1 MMQNLAPSVRLIL
14 PSQLLAKASHHHDGM
29 YKHGGGYYLLNGR
42 WHSVKVGKQIPKGA
56 PVAAHKHAAGQF
68 EPVKHLTDDQWQQ
81 LQLPAENSN
90 ASTFNKQLANL
101 KQMSEAGDVTGI
113 LGMSVGSNTY
123 GKKLAL
129 VANHLLGLHGTE
141 HKVAPGQKAGTHAAI
156 QSAPE
161 QAAAPAPA
169 PAPAEA
175 PGLQKPQLSSPTW
188 QQAADEVEQ
197 AIAAGNMLAV
207 EHAIANTEGLGAE
220 GAKQVHAYATAA
232 LEQMGE
238 APAPATTPGLQEAG
252 ANAPLAEH
260 VKNTLDDKAAD
271 GDVEF
276 LQNVAAN
283 NPEHPQIVAYA
294 KQKLAEVQAKAAPKP
309 PEPAAAPAPAAPAA
323 GLSMPAFE
331 EGKTTTGVK
340 DYYDK
345 VGKQVLALAA
355 AGDAAGLAALKAKGL
370 QPNSK
375 GKVGNTWAGKTGN
388 SKMLL
393 AMHAEALAQVGG
405 GAAEPAAAPVAAPE
419 PVAAKPTRIMVA
431 KQVAAPAPAAA
442 EPVAT
447 ASNALVSQIPW
458 DAQLLPDSNKNAK
471 SHNGKV
477 AQIKAMAEAG
487 DIAGL
492 EAFKAGTNTYGKKQ
506 NLLAQTALAALKE
519 GGAPAATPAPAAPVE
534 APASVPAAA
543 QTATAPE
550 MPKVGGHA
558 AHLAKNIE
566 KYLNGSMQQE
576 LQWMGDVIDKEIAKA
591 PNEIE
596 ADQFKQVKAYAQQ
609 ALAFLQAAGAA
620 APAEQGPKDGDTK
633 PGADGGTLVFKDG
646 RWHKQAAPEPA
657 AEAPAAPAYA
667 PIAAKVAISL
677 GKNLKTASGMKNKLK
692 ALAVA
697 GDGAQLQEFAA
708 VAKNMPASKKYA
720 ENLLAAMQQAA
731 AAGAPATPAKKPAA
745 PKAAPVAAAGDDAP
759 AIEAMDSWEQTGGQ
773 GGSNPGGRFKDSN
786 GVEWYCKFP
795 ADESIAKS
803 EVLAAKLYAAA
814 GVEGQDAKL
823 ITKGGKVGIAS
834 RWITVSKAKP
844 ADLAKAPG
852 ATSGFAVDAWLANW
866 DVIGM
871 GYDNLQIGVDGN
883 AVRVDAGGSLE
894 YRAQGSKKPFG
905 NQVDEIDTLRDAKV
919 NANSAAIFGKMTKAD
934 VTASVAKVA
943 AIGNAQIRAI
953 VEEFGPGDLEQRK
966 ALANTLIARKADLLA
981 KYPKAAKSAKK
992 RLDPTQL
999 PVKPDLLAKPHDF
1012 ANWHGAGKG
1021 LSSKA
1026 HINAANTAV
1035 EQQAYDVAM
1044 QGNLPALKEFKYNGL
1059 DKETGNA
1066 TGAPVPIAQHPSKH
1080 VVQYHADL
1088 VTALDEIANPPQ
1100 PLKIFRETE
1109 VGTMAALKAAFPPK
1123 PFGTTVKSVSS
1134 TEKMGFWVALGAA
1147 AGVAK
1152 FAPKKTM
1159 DYTAAAI
1166 AAAKKKFADAK
1177 PLAKHF
1183 IKSVQASGSYND
1195 LFRDGKT
1202 HDTSGNAL
1210 TDVAKAALEHATE
1223 MPEGTSI
1230 YRWQTMT
1237 DQMLAHIMGA
1247 PDGTV
1252 FQATGPMC
1260 TSYSPTA
1267 TKGFGK
1273 HRIVIRY
1280 AKGAKAVESFASGG
1294 FASEKEVTTLPNN
1307 RFIILSKKMVSDV
1320 EHGNPS
1326 GQRAEI
1332 EVLML
1337 PPDLGIPG
1345 VKG

>member
-1 MMQNLAPSVRLIL
+1 MMQNLAPSARLIL
-14 PSQLLAKASHHHDGM
+14 PSLLLAKASHHHDGM

-42 WHSVKVGKQIPKGA
+42 WHSVKAGKQIPKGA

-81 LQLPAENSN
+81 LQLPTENSN
-90 ASTFNKQLANL
+90 ASTFNKQLASL
-101 KQMSEAGDVTGI
+101 KEMSEAGDVTGI

-123 GKKLAL
+123 GKKIA
-129 VANHLLGLHGTE
+129 VIANHLLGLHGTE
-141 HKVAPGQKAGTHAAI
+141 HKVAPGQKSGTHAAI

-169 PAPAEA
+169 PAPE
-175 PGLQKPQLSSPTW
+175 
-188 QQAADEVEQ
+188 
-197 AIAAGNMLAV
+197 
-207 EHAIANTEGLGAE
+207 
-220 GAKQVHAYATAA
+220 
-232 LEQMGE
+232 
-238 APAPATTPGLQEAG
+238 TTPGLQEAG
-252 ANAPLAEH
+252 ATAPLAEH
-260 VKNTLDDKAAD
+260 VKATLDDKAAA
-271 GDVEF
+271 GDAEF

-294 KQKLAEVQAKAAPKP
+294 QQKLAEVQAKAAP
-309 PEPAAAPAPAAPAA
+309 EPAAAPAA
-323 GLSMPAFE
+323 GLAMPAFE

-340 DYYDK
+340 AYYDK

-375 GKVGNTWAGKTGN
+375 GKVGNTWNGKTGN

-405 GAAEPAAAPVAAPE
+405 GAAEPAAAPVATPE
-419 PVAAKPTRIMVA
+419 PVAAKPSRIMVA
-431 KQVAAPAPAAA
+431 KEVAAPAPAAA
-442 EPVAT
+442 APVAP

-519 GGAPAATPAPAAPVE
+519 GGAPAAAPAPVAPVE
-534 APASVPAAA
+534 APAPVPAAA
-543 QTATAPE
+543 QIATAPE

-558 AHLAKNIE
+558 AHLAKLAQ
-566 KYLNGSMQQE
+566 KYLNGSMQTE
-576 LQWMGDVIDKEIAKA
+576 LQWMDASIEKEIAKA

-620 APAEQGPKDGDTK
+620 PAASAEQGPKDGDTK

-646 RWHKQAAPEPA
+646 RWHKQSAPEPA
-657 AEAPAAPAYA
+657 AEAHFADSVPVPTDAINSATNKVWAAFA
-667 PIAAKVAISL
+667 
-677 GKNLKTASGMKNKLK
+677 LKSIEKLKDKLK
-692 ALAVA
+692 AGDVDVLKGATKFMNSTGKYIVNLPHHAHDGQTNKLAGTGPGAKALYEYVLALKGAA
-697 GDGAQLQEFAA
+697 GMAP
-708 VAKNMPASKKYA
+708 K
-720 ENLLAAMQQAA
+720 AA
-731 AAGAPATPAKKPAA
+731 AKPT
-745 PKAAPVAAAGDDAP
+745 PKAAPVAAAEAEAP
-759 AIEAMDSWEQTGGQ
+759 AIEAMDTWEQTGAQ

-1202 HDTSGNAL
+1202 HDHSGNAL

-1237 DQMLAHIMGA
+1237 DQMLGHIMSA

-1294 FASEKEVTTLPNN
+1294 FAPEKEVTTLPNN
-1307 RFIILSKKMVSDV
+1307 RFIILSKKMVPDT
-1320 EHGNPS
+1320 EHGNP
-1326 GQRAEI
+1326 GAQRAEI